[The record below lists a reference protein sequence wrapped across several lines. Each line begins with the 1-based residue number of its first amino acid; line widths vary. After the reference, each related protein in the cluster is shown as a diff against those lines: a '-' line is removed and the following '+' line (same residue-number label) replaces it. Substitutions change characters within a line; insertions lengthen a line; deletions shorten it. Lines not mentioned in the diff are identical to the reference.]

1 MGKKRVKG
9 QPALRSE
16 MKRTRAI
23 VLTDT
28 ATELLNQR
36 SLELEI
42 SRSELIEGLAR
53 GEITMSSECE
63 LAAKKLKQPKSL
75 SRSG

>member
-9 QPALRSE
+9 QPVLHSE
-16 MKRTRAI
+16 IKRTRAI

-28 ATELLNQR
+28 ATELFDKRAQ
-36 SLELEI
+36 ELKM

-53 GEITMSSECE
+53 GEVSMLECE
-63 LAAKKLKQPKSL
+63 STTKKLKRSPKL
-75 SRSG
+75 VGAG